1 DKFLGDGLMA
11 IFGALGDP
19 TNGAAAAARAAL
31 AIRDRVGRLN
41 EERAA
46 RGDPVVRF
54 GVGMHTGDV
63 VLGSVGLPE
72 RSDYTAIG
80 DTVNTASR
88 METITKEYKVDAV
101 LSGATAGHLRDD
113 GVALRSLGEAQVR
126 GKSNAVEVFTLR

>member
-1 DKFLGDGLMA
+1 
-11 IFGALGDP
+11 
-19 TNGAAAAARAAL
+19 GAAAAARAAL

-63 VLGSVGLPE
+63 VLGAVGLPE

-88 METITKEYKVDAV
+88 METLTKEFKVDAV
-101 LSGATAGHLRDD
+101 LSGDTAARLRDD
-113 GVALRSLGEAQVR
+113 GVALRPLGEAVVK
-126 GKSNAVEVFTLR
+126 GKANAIEVFTLA